1 VSIQATQI
9 RIGMVILMDGQL
21 FKVLERHH
29 HTPGNLRGMVQTKLR
44 RLATGALHEHRFRS
58 VDMVEKANLERREME
73 YLYDDAAGYHFMDGE
88 TYEQVALSKEDLGET
103 INYLTPNVKFDIEMY
118 EGRAIGVEP
127 PLTVELKVIKTDP
140 RLKGATAS
148 NQNKPALLETGLTVA
163 VPPFIEEGEVVRI
176 DTREGAYLE
185 RVK

>member
-1 VSIQATQI
+1 
-9 RIGMVILMDGQL
+9 
-21 FKVLERHH
+21 
-29 HTPGNLRGMVQTKLR
+29 
-44 RLATGALHEHRFRS
+44 
-58 VDMVEKANLERREME
+58 
-73 YLYDDAAGYHFMDGE
+73 MDGE
-88 TYEQVALSKEDLGET
+88 SYEQVALSKDDLGET
-103 INYLTPNVKFDIEMY
+103 INYLTPNVKFEIEMY
-118 EGRAIGVEP
+118 EGRAVGVEP

-176 DTREGAYLE
+176 DTREAAYLE